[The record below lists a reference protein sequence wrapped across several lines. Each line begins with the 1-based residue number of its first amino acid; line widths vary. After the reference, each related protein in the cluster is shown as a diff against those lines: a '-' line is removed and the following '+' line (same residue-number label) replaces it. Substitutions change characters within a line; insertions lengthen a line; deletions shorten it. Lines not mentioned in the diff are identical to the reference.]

1 MQVYCRNNLPEH
13 PPGYSRESIERIIP
27 EYFRESNMSSIRL
40 FILSSFAE
48 HGPMHGHRLRLTAE
62 HNRVHLWTDITVGAV
77 YGAMKR
83 LAGEGLLREAGRE
96 REGNRPT
103 RQLYEIT
110 EEGRHAL
117 AALQRAG
124 LSEVEFKFDPFDL
137 ALTRMDPDTL
147 DTLPSVLAERLDNVR
162 ARLTEI
168 RRINEE
174 AREYIGLA
182 KQWALRHF
190 EYRLEAEVAYL
201 AALLTAAPDVVSD
214 EHNPRPRKLKA
225 R

>member
-1 MQVYCRNNLPEH
+1 
-13 PPGYSRESIERIIP
+13 
-27 EYFRESNMSSIRL
+27 MSSIRL

-48 HGPMHGHRLRLTAE
+48 LGPMHGHRLRLEAE
-62 HNRVHLWTDITVGAV
+62 RSRVHLWTDITVGAV

-110 EEGRHAL
+110 DEGRLAL
-117 AALQRAG
+117 AGLQRAG

-137 ALTRMDPDTL
+137 ALTRLDPETL
-147 DTLPSVLAERLDNVR
+147 DMLPSVLAERLEKVR
-162 ARLTEI
+162 ALLADM

-174 AREYIGLA
+174 ARDYIGLA
-182 KQWALRHF
+182 KQWALHHF

-201 AALLTAAPDVVSD
+201 SALLAAAPDIVSD
-214 EHNPRPRKLKA
+214 ERHPRPRKVKKY
-225 R
+225 

>member
-1 MQVYCRNNLPEH
+1 
-13 PPGYSRESIERIIP
+13 
-27 EYFRESNMSSIRL
+27 
-40 FILSSFAE
+40 
-48 HGPMHGHRLRLTAE
+48 MHGHRLRLTAE
-62 HNRVHLWTDITVGAV
+62 HNRVHLWTDISVGAV

-83 LAGEGLLREAGRE
+83 LAGEGLLRESGRE

-110 EEGRHAL
+110 EEGRRAL

-124 LSEVEFKFDPFDL
+124 LSEVVFKFDPFDL
-137 ALTRMDPDTL
+137 ALTRPDPDTL
-147 DTLPSVLAERLDNVR
+147 DTLPSVLAERLDKMR
-162 ARLTEI
+162 AILAESQ
-168 RRINEE
+168 RINEE
-174 AREYIGLA
+174 ARDYIGVA

-201 AALLTAAPDVVSD
+201 IALQAAAADIVSD
-214 EHNPRPRKLKA
+214 ERHPRPRKTKA

>member
-1 MQVYCRNNLPEH
+1 
-13 PPGYSRESIERIIP
+13 
-27 EYFRESNMSSIRL
+27 MSSIRL

-48 HGPMHGHRLRLTAE
+48 FGPMHGHRLRLEAE

-83 LAGEGLLREAGRE
+83 LASEGLLREVGQE

-110 EEGRHAL
+110 EEGREAL
-117 AALQRAG
+117 AKLQQAS
-124 LSEVEFKFDPFDL
+124 LSEVVFKFDPFDL
-137 ALTRMDPDTL
+137 AMTRLDPETL
-147 DTLPSVLAERLDNVR
+147 DALPSVLAERLDKMRSLLAESKQLNEGIRDYVG
-162 ARLTEI
+162 LT
-168 RRINEE
+168 
-174 AREYIGLA
+174 

-201 AALLTAAPDVVSD
+201 AALLAAAPDIVAD
-214 EHNPRPRKLKA
+214 ERDPRPRKPKP